1 MVRSRPIALSSLLF
15 AAACAAG
22 SSPTPPSGGSGDPG
36 SPGSPA
42 PSQPASA
49 NDQAATALGV
59 SIVSSDAAGVPRLIR
74 SIVPRAA
81 PAGMAPQAIA
91 RDHVAA
97 LAALWV
103 PQGSPMALVETA
115 TQRLRNGATVVK
127 FDQQIDGVVVH
138 EGELGV
144 LLHTD
149 GALAA
154 VSGTL
159 LPQTIK
165 PAFVSSASQAVGRAL
180 DQLYGKARP
189 QPAITETG
197 DAAGWTTLAIAAD
210 PVVQISEARAR
221 REVAQVNGKT
231 LEAWSLE
238 LVGTAAPDPRA
249 DLSIPQTAG
258 HRYLIGDA
266 SGDIVED
273 TDLVQRD
280 AFVYRVYADTT
291 GNRRPLDGPLQS
303 FAPHPTGVPDGSQP
317 GLIPSNLVVLDSF
330 NGPLDKWLPDDAT
343 TTSGNNAEAFADLDA
358 SASFTAGDI
367 RPEVRAGRVLNYQY
381 DHQAEPLATVDQ
393 SKAAVV
399 NVFFIVNWMHDWWY
413 DSGFTEATRNA
424 QANNFGRG
432 GVANDPLLVQAQAGA
447 NAGLRNKAD
456 MTTPG
461 DGGRPRMRMFLWTA
475 GTATSVATPGGLVV
489 HGEAFAA
496 GPRSFDLTGEL
507 VIGVDGTAPTNDGC
521 QPLTNVAGKI
531 ALLTYTGVC
540 GSLATVNSAKA
551 SGAIGV
557 ILADGE
563 LDNPRSFA
571 GSAPANLPG
580 FPIGKSDGD
589 ALRAALAAGPLT
601 VTIHSEITGAER
613 DGDFDNGIVAH
624 EWGHYMHHRLSSC
637 GGTAQCGGMSEGW
650 GDFNALLLMLR
661 EGENRDGVYAM
672 GPYALDDGTPNTA
685 YFGIR
690 RFPYSTDRTKNALS
704 FRHIGDE
711 NPLPTTTPGL
721 PSGANSEVHNTGEI
735 WATML
740 WDVLNVLADEHG
752 VTIARRRMT
761 DYVVAGLL
769 MMPANATFTEARD
782 SILAAASALD
792 TDDMTLMAA
801 AFAGRG
807 AGSCAVAPPV
817 TSATNAGVVESGT
830 LAAVLQAGGLR
841 LADDGIS
848 CDHDGVLDPGESG
861 SLHVTLANTGLFAA
875 DEVTVTATTTNT
887 GVRLGAP
894 LDVASVL
901 PHSSLDVTIPV
912 TLLASAPR
920 NTPLTITVHVAGLNT
935 CTRSGI
941 TLALTV
947 PTGLDEVAG
956 AAKIDHVQTVITPW
970 TKAGTAVATTWSI
983 ATDATGNKAWLG
995 ADLPTASD
1003 AQLVSPALLVSPT
1016 DPFVVK
1022 FSHAFDLENRFDGGV
1037 VELSTNGGTTWTDA
1051 AALGATPGYTAA
1063 LLSGS
1068 ALGGRSAFTG
1078 TSPGYPALRLTTLDF
1093 GTQFAGQSVLLRF
1106 RVSSDGSVANRG
1118 WLVDDIDVSGITN
1131 TPFPAVVAEPS
1142 TCTARKAGDEESVV
1156 VATHLAP
1163 VTSLDA
1169 FDADA
1174 CIALDAPAL

>member
-22 SSPTPPSGGSGDPG
+22 SSPTPPSSGAGTPG
-36 SPGSPA
+36 TPGAPG
-42 PSQPASA
+42 PSQPAST

-59 SIVSSDAAGVPRLIR
+59 SILSSDAAGAPRLIR

-81 PAGMAPQAIA
+81 PAGMAAAAIA

-115 TQRLRNGATVVK
+115 TQQLRNGATVVK
-127 FDQQIDGVVVH
+127 FDQQIDGAIVH
-138 EGELGV
+138 HGELGV
-144 LLHTD
+144 LLHTN
-149 GALAA
+149 GSLAA

-165 PAFVSSASQAVGRAL
+165 PAFVSSASQVVGRAL
-180 DQLYGKARP
+180 DQLYGAARA
-189 QPAITETG
+189 QPAISETG

-210 PVVQISEARAR
+210 PVINISEVRAR
-221 REVAQVNGKT
+221 RELAQVNGT
-231 LEAWSLE
+231 YREAWALE
-238 LVGTAAPDPRA
+238 LIGAAAPDPRA
-249 DLSIPQTAG
+249 DLSIPQTSA

-266 SGDIVED
+266 NGDLIED
-273 TDLVQRD
+273 TDLVQSD
-280 AFVYRVYADTT
+280 AFVYRVYADST

-303 FAPHPTGVPDGSQP
+303 FAPHPTGIPDGSQP
-317 GLIPSNLVVLDSF
+317 GLIPSNLVVMDSF
-330 NGPLDKWLPDDAT
+330 NGPLDKWLPDTAT

-358 SASFTAGDI
+358 SASFTTGDI
-367 RPEVRAGRVLNYQY
+367 RPEVRAGRVLNYSFN
-381 DHQAEPLATVDQ
+381 HQAEPLATADQ

-424 QANNFGRG
+424 QADNYGRG

-447 NAGLRNKAD
+447 NAGLRNNAD
-456 MTTPG
+456 MATPA

-475 GTATSVATPGGLVV
+475 GTPTSVTVPGGLVI
-489 HGEAFAA
+489 HGEAFVA
-496 GPRSFDLTGEL
+496 GPRTYDLTGEL
-507 VIGVDGTAPTNDGC
+507 VAGVDGTAPTNDGC

-531 ALLTYTGVC
+531 ALLTYTAVC
-540 GSLATVNSAKA
+540 GSLATVDSAKA

-557 ILADGE
+557 ILVDGQ
-563 LDNPRSFA
+563 LDNPRAFA
-571 GSAPANLPG
+571 GSAAANIPG

-601 VTIHSEITGAER
+601 VTLHSEISGVER

-624 EWGHYMHHRLSSC
+624 EWGHYMHHRLSAC

-685 YFGIR
+685 YYGIR

-711 NPLPTTTPGL
+711 NPLPTTTPGA
-721 PSGANSEVHNTGEI
+721 PSGPNSEVHNTGEI

-752 VTIARRRMT
+752 VTVARRRMT

-792 TDDMTLMAA
+792 SDDMILMAA

-807 AGSCAVAPPV
+807 AGSCAVAPLAS
-817 TSATNAGVVESGT
+817 SATNAGVVESGT
-830 LAAVLQAGGLR
+830 LAAILQAGGLR
-841 LADDGIS
+841 LTDDGIS

-861 SLHVTLANTGLFAA
+861 LLHVTLANTGLFSA
-875 DEVTVTATTTNT
+875 DEVTVTATTANT

-894 LDVASVL
+894 LEVASVL

-912 TLLASAPR
+912 TLLPTAPR

-935 CTRSGI
+935 CTRNGI

-947 PTGLDEVAG
+947 PTGLDEVAA
-956 AAKIDHVQTVITPW
+956 AAKVDHVQTAITPW
-970 TKAGTAVATTWSI
+970 TKTGTAAATIWTI
-983 ATDATGNKAWLG
+983 ATDATANKAWFG
-995 ADLPTASD
+995 ADLATASD

-1037 VELSTNGGTTWTDA
+1037 VEISSNGGTTWTDA
-1051 AALGATPGYTAA
+1051 SALGATPGYTGT

-1068 ALGGRSAFTG
+1068 ALGGRAAFTG

-1093 GTQFAGQSVLLRF
+1093 GTRFAGQSVLLRF

-1131 TPFPAVVAEPS
+1131 TPFPALVVEPS
-1142 TCTARKAGDEESVV
+1142 TCTARKAVDDETAV
-1156 VATHLAP
+1156 VATHVAP
-1163 VTSLDA
+1163 VTSLAA
-1169 FDADA
+1169 FDGEA
-1174 CIALDAPAL
+1174 CVALDAASR